1 MPSKIKNKKILIV
14 YKNQKQKFLLDLPM
28 LSVLPI
34 HEVAK
39 KCNVVLSNLKI
50 KIHIWFKFF
59 TFQTVPFKNDSPFS
73 GLTSIRFDFKRDC
86 CVFGTYNR

>member
-50 KIHIWFKFF
+50 KIHI
-59 TFQTVPFKNDSPFS
+59 
-73 GLTSIRFDFKRDC
+73 
-86 CVFGTYNR
+86 